1 MGSNPVVD
9 LNSASRH
16 FSFQQIG
23 FERGVF
29 EEPAAVFRLKIW
41 RVYYCSIVS
50 YTVDMI
56 CSFFSLMT
64 WKDSG
69 NELLS
74 IFCTQENT
82 APLVFGLYFFK
93 NTSKRHHSPNLVLSS
108 HALHTQIPQCL
119 LFTSCKLFP
128 SIRFHQRDIRG

>member
-9 LNSASRH
+9 LNCASRH
-16 FSFQQIG
+16 FSFRQIG

-41 RVYYCSIVS
+41 RVCYCSIVS
-50 YTVDMI
+50 YTVDVI

>member
-16 FSFQQIG
+16 LSFQQIG

-108 HALHTQIPQCL
+108 HALHRQIPQCL